1 MTSQI
6 VSSTI
11 DADYPVAGQDNDSQ
25 GFRDNFSIIKDGLA
39 TGAAE
44 ITVLETNTAK
54 LNEDNDF
61 QGNVIAN
68 AQTNRLYGTVY
79 NTSSTPT
86 TNVSL
91 NDGEYQAITLIGNA
105 TLTFVDWPEI
115 DRYAKIRLALKSNGT
130 QQTITFASEGGG
142 VVRKEVTEA
151 VAEATSVYRKASP
164 VATIAPA
171 FSFETRN
178 LTRGAFQA
186 GDLLFGT
193 GLIGS
198 VTASS
203 VTSLTNVAT
212 ETVAPYSI
220 GYSGIN
226 GLAFVTTTTSPGSI
240 GNGEPV
246 KFSDTTGIALT
257 AGTTYYAYGRT
268 GAGFYIS
275 DTLTGATAASKIPAA
290 NLSGT
295 INVTEITV
303 SGTDTIVTATGV
315 SSAFQAGT
323 AVTLTL
329 VDYPAVTFDAA
340 YTAGPS
346 YTFFAY
352 GISATGGTIIFKLA
366 GSYAGAVA
374 GTPITAPTGAFTGLV
389 ANVPWFGTFSG
400 SATARFPE
408 FETANSIVVGNTTG
422 FFVGMPIKFTNNTIG
437 GIVAG
442 TQYYVTELV
451 SSTALR
457 ISTSIG
463 GTPIEVT
470 TSGVSIASVTVS
482 PVGNN
487 STGYSTGNAVTF
499 SAPTLVGGITA
510 TGTIV
515 ADGTGKIT
523 GINVTNVGSGYTSV
537 PTVTA
542 STGTIGTT
550 ALIAVL
556 ATMPIEPTTTIE
568 ASLPASSS
576 QVITGSSSVVLS
588 ASKAVFPTPFT
599 VSSDVNK
606 IKIVEAWTSD
616 GGTNIF
622 IKYLG
627 EYA

>member
-1 MTSQI
+1 MSQI

-130 QQTITFASEGGG
+130 DRTITFASEGGG
-142 VVRKEVTEA
+142 VVRTEVTEA
-151 VAEATSVYRKASP
+151 IAEATSVYRKAYS
-164 VATIAPA
+164 VATTSPT

-193 GLIGS
+193 GLTGS
-198 VTASS
+198 VTATS
-203 VTSLTNVAT
+203 VTSLSNVAT
-212 ETVAPYSI
+212 STVPPEPI

-226 GLAFVTTTTSPGSI
+226 GSAFVTTTTSPGMI
-240 GNGEPV
+240 DNGEPV

-268 GAGFYIS
+268 GSGFYIS
-275 DTLTGATAASKIPAA
+275 DTFTGATAAVKIPAA

-295 INVTEITV
+295 ITVTEITV
-303 SGTDTIVTATGV
+303 AGGDTIVTATGV
-315 SSAFQAGT
+315 SSAFQTGT
-323 AVTLTL
+323 SVTLTL
-329 VDYPAVTFDAA
+329 ADYPALTFDAA

-352 GISATGGTIIFKLA
+352 STSAASGTITFKLA
-366 GSYAGAVA
+366 GSYADAVA
-374 GTPITAPTGAFTGLV
+374 GTRITAPTGTFTGSI

-408 FETANSIVVGNTTG
+408 FGTTNSIVVGSTTG
-422 FFVGMPIKFTNNTIG
+422 FFVGMPIKFTGTSFG
-437 GIVAG
+437 GIVNG
-442 TQYYVTELV
+442 TQYYVTELIG
-451 SSTALR
+451 STALR
-457 ISTSIG
+457 ISLAIS
-463 GTPIEVT
+463 GTPIEV
-470 TSGVSIASVTVS
+470 S
-482 PVGNN
+482 N
-487 STGYSTGNAVTF
+487 
-499 SAPTLVGGITA
+499 A
-510 TGTIV
+510 TGT
-515 ADGTGKIT
+515 
-523 GINVTNVGSGYTSV
+523 
-537 PTVTA
+537 
-542 STGTIGTT
+542 
-550 ALIAVL
+550 
-556 ATMPIEPTTTIE
+556 MPMEPTTTIH
-568 ASLPASSS
+568 ASLPAASS
-576 QVITGSSSVVLS
+576 QVITGSSSVILS
-588 ASKAVFPTPFT
+588 ASKALFPSTFT